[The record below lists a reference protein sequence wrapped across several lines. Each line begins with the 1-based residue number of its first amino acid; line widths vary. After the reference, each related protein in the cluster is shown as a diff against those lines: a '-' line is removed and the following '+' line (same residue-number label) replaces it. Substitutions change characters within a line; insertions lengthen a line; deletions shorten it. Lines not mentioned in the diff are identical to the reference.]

1 MSAGAALAMLGEA
14 DLRALGAAI
23 RSRRLG
29 PPFGMTAVQRI
40 TGAST
45 AAAVS
50 EALVCLSLEGCSQEA
65 LASCLEMLADSAAV
79 RPSVEEH
86 VQLVMTGPVDPAYHR
101 DTAVVVE
108 DLFRRAQ
115 TSVLV
120 AGYAVYQGK
129 QVFQELGRSMEALPG
144 LHVRVFLNVARRRED
159 AGTTAQVVAA
169 FVQSF
174 KLHNWPAECRLPEL
188 YYDGRSLTTTADNP
202 ISLHAKCIVID
213 EREVFISSANFS
225 EAAQHR
231 NIEVGVLVRS
241 ATLARQAT
249 EFFDGMVRNGI
260 CLRAAQ

>member
-1 MSAGAALAMLGEA
+1 MSSGSSLARLGEA
-14 DLRALGAAI
+14 DLRALAAAI

-45 AAAVS
+45 AAAVAES
-50 EALVCLSLEGCSQEA
+50 LVCLSLEGCSQLA
-65 LASCLEMLADSAAV
+65 LASCLEMLADAAAV
-79 RPSVEEH
+79 RSSVEEH
-86 VQLVMTGPVDPAYHR
+86 VQLVMTGPEGFACHR
-101 DTAVVVE
+101 DTAVVVD
-108 DLFRRAQ
+108 DLFRRAES
-115 TSVLV
+115 SVLV

-129 QVFQELGRSMEALPG
+129 QVFQELGRRMEEVPDLQ
-144 LHVRVFLNVARRRED
+144 VRVFLNVARKRED
-159 AGTTAQVVAA
+159 TGPTAQIVAA
-169 FVQSF
+169 FVQRF
-174 KLHNWPAECRLPEL
+174 RLHNWPAECRLPEL
-188 YYDGRSLTTTADNP
+188 YYDGRSLTTTADTP

-249 EFFDGMVRNGI
+249 EFFDGMIRSGI
-260 CLRAAQ
+260 CLRAG

>member
-1 MSAGAALAMLGEA
+1 MSAGAALARLGEA
-14 DLRALGAAI
+14 DLRALAAAI

-45 AAAVS
+45 AAAVA
-50 EALVCLSLEGCSQEA
+50 EALACLSLEGCSQEA
-65 LASCLEMLADSAAV
+65 LASCLEMVADAAAV
-79 RPSVEEH
+79 RPSVEAQ
-86 VQLVMTGPVDPAYHR
+86 VQLVMTGPEGFACHR

-108 DLFRRAQ
+108 DLFRRAE

-129 QVFQELGRSMEALPG
+129 QVFHELGRRMEELPE
-144 LHVRVFLNVARRRED
+144 LHVRVFLNVSRKQENT
-159 AGTTAQVVAA
+159 GTTAQIVAA
-169 FVQSF
+169 FVQRF
-174 KLHNWPAECRLPEL
+174 KLYNWPAQCRLPEL

-249 EFFDGMVRNGI
+249 EFFDGMIRSGI
-260 CLRAAQ
+260 CLRAG

>member
-14 DLRALGAAI
+14 DLRALAAAI

-86 VQLVMTGPVDPAYHR
+86 VQLVMTGPEGVACHR

-108 DLFRRAQ
+108 DLFRRAE
-115 TSVLV
+115 TSILV

-129 QVFQELGRSMEALPG
+129 QVFQELGRRMEELPD
-144 LHVRVFLNVARRRED
+144 LQVRVFLNVARKRED
-159 AGTTAQVVAA
+159 VGTTAQIVAV
-169 FVQSF
+169 FVQRF
-174 KLHNWPAECRLPEL
+174 ALYNWPAECRLPEL
-188 YYDGRSLTTTADNP
+188 YYDGRSLATTADNP
-202 ISLHAKCIVID
+202 IALHAKCVVID

-231 NIEVGVLVRS
+231 NIEVGVLVKS
-241 ATLARQAT
+241 VTLARQAT
-249 EFFDGMVRNGI
+249 EFFNGMVRDGI
-260 CLRAAQ
+260 CLRAA